1 MTTIAH
7 PRLRR
12 SRRLRRLL
20 PAVLAAATLAA
31 TIPAA
36 APAHAHA
43 RPPSASGPPNRVAFV
58 ERMSPER
65 WVP

>member
-1 MTTIAH
+1 MTPI
-7 PRLRR
+7 PRKRR
-12 SRRLRRLL
+12 GRIRRLL

-36 APAHAHA
+36 AHADA
-43 RPPSASGPPNRVAFV
+43 PPPSASAPPNRVALV
-58 ERMSPER
+58 ERSTTVR